1 MIALSGMGSPPAVAH
16 LAFAVAIL
24 PLILAA
30 ISHFVP
36 VLTRTGDPAPAISRL
51 PFAAQVAGLA
61 AVLAMQ
67 GTVPRWLLPLA
78 AAVDIVLAG
87 LLLDWA
93 ASRARAA
100 LDSPH
105 PGWRWYGAAL
115 GCLMMAL
122 LAVLLMEICPAYRTA
137 LRIFHLHLNVLG
149 LVGLAALGTLPV
161 LLPTALQMRDP
172 ESGSWLRRQLWLVAG
187 GALVVATGA
196 AVAWEFAVAGAALM
210 MVAGLGLLSQW
221 IRRFGIGQLL
231 GDGVSAS
238 LLAALL
244 GLCLT
249 LVAGVAHGTGL
260 SAARPDL
267 LVWSVAFL
275 LPLVS
280 GALSQLLPVWRWPG
294 PVTPA
299 RLQMRQKL
307 AANGRWRSG
316 LWLASGGAF
325 LAGLDAA
332 ASFMLASGL
341 LLFAA
346 SLLQAVRVSHP
357 LAQEHV
363 EGA

>member
-1 MIALSGMGSPPAVAH
+1 MGSPPAVAH
-16 LAFAVAIL
+16 LAFAIGIL

-30 ISHFVP
+30 TSHFVP
-36 VLTRTGDPAPAISRL
+36 VLTRTGDPVPAISRL

-67 GTVPRWLLPLA
+67 ETVPRWLLPLA

-87 LLLDWA
+87 LLLNWVA
-93 ASRARAA
+93 GRVRAA

-115 GCLMMAL
+115 VCLIMAL
-122 LAVLLMEICPAYRTA
+122 LAVLLMEIWPAYRNA

-149 LVGLAALGTLPV
+149 LVGLAALGTVPV

-172 ESGSWLRRQLWLVAG
+172 ESGSWLRRQLWLIAG

-196 AVAWEFAVAGAALM
+196 AVVWEFAVLGAALM
-210 MVAGLGLLSQW
+210 MVAVLGLLGQW

-249 LVAGVAHGTGL
+249 LMAGVAHGTGL

-267 LVWSVAFL
+267 LGWSVAFL

-280 GALSQLLPVWRWPG
+280 AALSQLLPVWRWPG
-294 PVTPA
+294 PETPA
-299 RLQMRQKL
+299 RLQMRHKL

-357 LAQEHV
+357 LAQERG
-363 EGA
+363 EGT